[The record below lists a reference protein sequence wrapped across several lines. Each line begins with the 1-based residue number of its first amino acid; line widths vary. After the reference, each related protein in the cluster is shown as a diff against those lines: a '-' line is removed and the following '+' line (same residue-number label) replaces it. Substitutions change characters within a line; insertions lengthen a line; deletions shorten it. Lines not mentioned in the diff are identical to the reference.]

1 MATIATVRFAGP
13 GPYGTNVFVNNA
25 SGYAAST
32 TSALAVDDTI
42 KATLDVRKAIAVNSA
57 VWAKNTAVTGHPLQ
71 FLGYCTAVGSATA
84 ITFADGVGLR
94 FALVDN
100 QELFVEDPS
109 FMAYHLA
116 TFGGFVAADKYDK
129 VSVCWSPRN
138 EICYTFFA
146 GA

>member
-32 TSALAVDDTI
+32 TSALAVDDTLRG
-42 KATLDVRKAIAVNSA
+42 ALDVRSAIRPLQE
-57 VWAKNTAVTGHPLQ
+57 VWAKNTAVAGEPLQ
-71 FLGYCTAVGSATA
+71 FLANCSAVGSATA
-84 ITFADGVGLR
+84 ITFSDGVGLR
-94 FALVDN
+94 LALVDN
-100 QELFVEDPS
+100 QELFVIDPS
-109 FMAYHLA
+109 FMAYGIA
-116 TFGGFVAADKYDK
+116 TMSGFTAADKYDK
-129 VSVCWSPRN
+129 VNVCWSPRN